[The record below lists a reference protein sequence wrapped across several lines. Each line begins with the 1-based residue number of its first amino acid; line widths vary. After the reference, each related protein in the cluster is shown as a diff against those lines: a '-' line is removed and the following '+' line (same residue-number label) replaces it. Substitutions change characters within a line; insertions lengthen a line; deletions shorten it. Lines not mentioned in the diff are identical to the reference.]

1 MLLPFLPSLSE
12 ASSKPLTKPSK
23 KLVIMYLPNGM
34 VRRAFFPGE
43 GEKKLP
49 SALGGFSA
57 EKLIKDQRHKYKPG
71 IHPLE
76 FTETLQPLARH
87 KDSFTLLTGLDRS
100 FKDGQDV
107 HAQGSSSF
115 LTSVSPEQAKE
126 KGWRYPNGRS
136 LDHVIGDH
144 VGKKSV
150 FPTLEVSCNGYSSPL
165 EDIYFDNISW
175 YGPGEIAPSI
185 KSPHKL
191 YKRLFMSDGM
201 RNHVRNVTDL
211 VLEDA
216 KDLQRLLGSEDRST
230 LDDFMTSVRDLEV
243 RVDRLEK
250 LVTDAA
256 VDAPAYE
263 VLPRGEYIRLM
274 ADLTVAALRM
284 GLTNVATVMIGPERW
299 SAPLMYEGV
308 FDKPVNHHSMSHNQL
323 GEGYKPLQKIDL
335 FHMEQFSYMID
346 RMKQVKEVDGS
357 TVFDNSIVA
366 CGAGL
371 GDGATHQFFDLPMM
385 ITGGAQGQLKQGRWV
400 ACETGT
406 PCANLWL
413 TLANL
418 MEVETNSFAD
428 STGVISD
435 LWT

>member
-1 MLLPFLPSLSE
+1 
-12 ASSKPLTKPSK
+12 
-23 KLVIMYLPNGM
+23 
-34 VRRAFFPGE
+34 
-43 GEKKLP
+43 
-49 SALGGFSA
+49 
-57 EKLIKDQRHKYKPG
+57 
-71 IHPLE
+71 
-76 FTETLQPLARH
+76 
-87 KDSFTLLTGLDRS
+87 
-100 FKDGQDV
+100 
-107 HAQGSSSF
+107 
-115 LTSVSPEQAKE
+115 
-126 KGWRYPNGRS
+126 
-136 LDHVIGDH
+136 
-144 VGKKSV
+144 
-150 FPTLEVSCNGYSSPL
+150 
-165 EDIYFDNISW
+165 
-175 YGPGEIAPSI
+175 
-185 KSPHKL
+185 
-191 YKRLFMSDGM
+191 MSDGV
-201 RNHVRNVTDL
+201 RKHVRNVTDL

-256 VDAPAYE
+256 VDAPTYE

-284 GLTNVATVMIGPERW
+284 GLTNVVTVMIGPERW

-400 ACETGT
+400 ACR
-406 PCANLWL
+406 NRN
-413 TLANL
+413 TLCQPL
-418 MEVETNSFAD
+418 AD
-428 STGVISD
+428 IGQPHGSGNQ
-435 LWT
+435 LFCGQHWGNF